1 MFILINSTDGTGLA
15 YLCHLSNLD
24 TFPIDRFPIDRFP
37 TVPVDKDN
45 SLPVPAASLP
55 GHKHNYLH
63 LARNSDVAIICRE
76 VRPIKRPSSKSNTH
90 AGPHYN
96 NVVYVITNFCTYVT
110 FSTPSHRSMA
120 ISTLYPIF
128 RFSNQ
133 TPQLTRSM
141 RPRRAH
147 LYTCK

>member
-1 MFILINSTDGTGLA
+1 MLILINSTDGTGLA

-24 TFPIDRFPIDRFP
+24 TFPIHRFP

-45 SLPVPAASLP
+45 SLPAASLP
-55 GHKHNYLH
+55 GHKHNYPH

-76 VRPIKRPSSKSNTH
+76 ESAQSNAHLQNQT
-90 AGPHYN
+90 PTLVHYN
-96 NVVYVITNFCTYVT
+96 NVVYGITEFCTYVT
-110 FSTPSHRSMA
+110 LSTLSCRSIA

-141 RPRRAH
+141 RSR
-147 LYTCK
+147 